1 MSLVRQGL
9 TFRIIDK
16 APHPLIAGRAD
27 GVQPRFLE
35 TLATWGLSKEVAE
48 EGPIIERTAIYY
60 NGKLLHHGRS
70 HQSDSRYRGLHVI
83 TQGQIER
90 IYVRDLLR
98 HRVLVERNTT
108 LKDFSVDPELSKTT
122 SPNAYPVRGVIENS
136 ISGKL
141 ENIEAKYL
149 VGSDGA
155 SSSIRKRLGIPFDGV
170 STNIYWGIMDCLF
183 ETDYPHAWIFG

>member
-1 MSLVRQGL
+1 M
-9 TFRIIDK
+9 
-16 APHPLIAGRAD
+16 
-27 GVQPRFLE
+27 
-35 TLATWGLSKEVAE
+35 
-48 EGPIIERTAIYY
+48 
-60 NGKLLHHGRS
+60 
-70 HQSDSRYRGLHVI
+70 
-83 TQGQIER
+83 
-90 IYVRDLLR
+90 
-98 HRVLVERNTT
+98 ERNTT